1 MFFYLNHFNAFGRAF
16 SQIFSNINNS
26 ENREKVAD
34 QRIFQSG
41 ANKCTSCDSEKL
53 GIGRGKKSAL
63 SLHDKF

>member
-1 MFFYLNHFNAFGRAF
+1 MHLVEHLARFFRMMY
-16 SQIFSNINNS
+16 NS
-26 ENREKVAD
+26 ENREKVAN